1 MPRKAN
7 GRADKTERVTGQGMP
22 GGAMPTGGGQSANGS
37 PAGNQPGTTS
47 TGPAMSGSP
56 GPGGTAMSGGA
67 GMTGGGGGAS
77 MTGGGGGAGMSG
89 GGGGAG
95 MTGGG
100 DDRTERPTQRNCGVM
115 DVHRRLLTT
124 SAEYVANRSAL
135 ENATSLYIAS
145 DQRFDGT
152 AQIPVVVHVVWN
164 NATQNISQ
172 AQIDSQIEVL
182 NRDFRATNT
191 DVGIVPT
198 PFTGLVADPRIEFHL
213 ATTDPNG
220 NPTTGVTRTQTTR
233 TSFST
238 DDAIKSSATG
248 GIDPWPADRYLNIW
262 VGQLGGGLLG
272 YAQFPGGPAET
283 DGVVI
288 LHSGFGTNGT
298 AAAPFDL
305 GRTTTHEIGHY
316 LNLFHIWGDDGSGC
330 SGSDEVADT
339 PNQGGPN
346 FGVPT
351 FPKLSCNNGPNGDL
365 FVNYMDYT
373 DDRGMV
379 MFTNDQV
386 ARMEACLDTVRSSL
400 NQASAGAGMPEP
412 AGPVVSW
419 GTGRLDAFVVGTD
432 KAMYH
437 KWYDGGWGPSIS
449 GYEYMGGVCMSAP
462 EVASWGP
469 GRLDAFVLGTDHG
482 LYHKW
487 WDGSAWGPSVTDYE
501 ALGGVCMSPPR
512 VATWGPD
519 RLDVF
524 VTGTDRALYH
534 MWWDGTAWFGFESLG
549 GVCRG
554 EPEVVAWGPD
564 RLDVFVLGMDSA
576 VYHKWWDGTAWSGF
590 EYLGGVCVGTPTAV
604 SWGANRLDL
613 FAVGTDSALYH
624 KWYDGSSWSAD
635 WENLGGVCASAPTA
649 VSWGPD
655 RLDVFVLGTDSAVYH
670 QWWDGSAWSGFEYMG
685 GVCVDQPRVTSWAA
699 NRLDLFVIGTDSGL
713 YHKWWDGS
721 AWGPSITDYEA
732 LGGVITDF
740 KLDQPAPD
748 KVPAELHS
756 PMQSSAGNRAVM
768 S

>member
-7 GRADKTERVTGQGMP
+7 GRADKTERAGDNGMP
-22 GGAMPTGGGQSANGS
+22 GGAMPSGGGQSENGT
-37 PAGNQPGTTS
+37 PAGYQPTSTTS

-56 GPGGTAMSGGA
+56 GPGGSAMSG
-67 GMTGGGGGAS
+67 GGGGGAS

-89 GGGGAG
+89 GG
-95 MTGGG
+95 
-100 DDRTERPTQRNCGVM
+100 DDHYVEQPTRRECGVM
-115 DVHRRLLTT
+115 DVHRRLLST
-124 SAEYVANRSAL
+124 SAEYVAARSAL
-135 ENATSLYIAS
+135 ENATALYLAS
-145 DQRFDGT
+145 SQRFDGV
-152 AQIPVVVHVVWN
+152 AQVDVVVHVVWN

-191 DVGIVPT
+191 DVGIVPA

-330 SGSDEVADT
+330 SGSDEVGDT

-365 FVNYMDYT
+365 FVDYMDYT

-400 NQASAGAGMPEP
+400 NQGTGAVAAMSEP

-419 GTGRLDAFVVGTD
+419 SSGRLDAFVVGTD

-437 KWYDGGWGPSIS
+437 KWYDGGWGPSVG

-487 WDGSAWGPSVTDYE
+487 YDGGWGPSVTDYE
-501 ALGGVCMSPPR
+501 PLGGVCTSRPR

-524 VTGTDRALYH
+524 VTGTDRALH
-534 MWWDGTAWFGFESLG
+534 HIWWDGTAWSGFESLG

-576 VYHKWWDGTAWSGF
+576 VYHKSWDGTAWSGF
-590 EYLGGVCVGTPTAV
+590 ENLGGVCVGPPTAV
-604 SWGANRLDL
+604 SWGPNRLDL

-624 KWYDGSSWSAD
+624 KWSDGSSWSAD
-635 WENLGGVCASAPTA
+635 WENLGGVCASAPTV

-655 RLDVFVLGTDSAVYH
+655 RLDVFVLGTDSALYH

-699 NRLDLFVIGTDSGL
+699 NRLDVFVVGTDSGL

-721 AWGPSITDYEA
+721 AWGPSTTEYEA

-748 KVPAELHS
+748 KVPADLHS
-756 PMQSSAGNRAVM
+756 PTQYSTGNRAVM